1 MKTNKKKRQQEF
13 KEQNEWILFTLMLLS
28 VLQYCYVYSIF
39 MLSLESFNYNTIW
52 RKNILT
58 DNNTIKYRIMI
69 QKSMLFFL
77 IPLPVN
83 FFQSIPFLS
92 SLAILLERCTHHN
105 WEVFKNVWTN
115 TWKPFL
121 DYIIHHIWGY
131 MYTSNKSTA
140 KIIQERQKL
149 VHTTYV

>member
-1 MKTNKKKRQQEF
+1 MKTNKKRQQEF
-13 KEQNEWILFTLMLLS
+13 KEKKMNEFYLPWCYSL
-28 VLQYCYVYSIF
+28 YYYVYSIF

-92 SLAILLERCTHHN
+92 SLAILLEKCTHHN
-105 WEVFKNVWTN
+105 WEVFKTVWTN
-115 TWKPFL
+115 PWKTFL
-121 DYIIHHIWGY
+121 DYIIHHIWGTGY
-131 MYTSNKSTA
+131 CICTLVA
-140 KIIQERQKL
+140 KIQQR
-149 VHTTYV
+149 

>member
-1 MKTNKKKRQQEF
+1 MEFLWRKIKKTTGIQGKKMNEF
-13 KEQNEWILFTLMLLS
+13 YLHWCYSL
-28 VLQYCYVYSIF
+28 YYYVYSIF

-83 FFQSIPFLS
+83 FFQSIPFLTIS
-92 SLAILLERCTHHN
+92 YLFRLFPIISISQKFFSFFFLTLEKIGIDEKVICCHN
-105 WEVFKNVWTN
+105 
-115 TWKPFL
+115 
-121 DYIIHHIWGY
+121 I
-131 MYTSNKSTA
+131 SN
-140 KIIQERQKL
+140 
-149 VHTTYV
+149 